1 MKNDNLN
8 DLLRSNQE
16 TVTVNL
22 TKKFGSLDYSVINWS
37 IVDYSTQENF
47 RASFREAMPNELA
60 KQLDDIEAE
69 HDNIKRE
76 ANKELRRKLA
86 NLTPEQLEA
95 LIAKL

>member
-22 TKKFGSLDYSVINWS
+22 TKKFGNLDYSVINWS
-37 IVDYSTQENF
+37 IVDYSTQDNF
-47 RASFREAMPNELA
+47 RASFREAVPNELA
-60 KQLDDIEAE
+60 KQLDAIEAE
-69 HDNIKRE
+69 HDSVKRE
-76 ANKELRRKLA
+76 ARKELHRKLA
-86 NLTPEQLEA
+86 NLTPEQLQA